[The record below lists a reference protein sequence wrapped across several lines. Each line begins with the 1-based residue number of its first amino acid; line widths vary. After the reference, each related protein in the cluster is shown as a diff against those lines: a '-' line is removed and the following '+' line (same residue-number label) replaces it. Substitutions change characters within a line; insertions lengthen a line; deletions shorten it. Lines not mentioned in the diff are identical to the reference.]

1 MSEEAAQAPPEQEPA
16 AFSRGQSL
24 GRYIVL
30 GELGAGGQGVV
41 LAAYDPELDRK
52 VALKLL
58 KPGAS
63 GSSGSDGQIR
73 LLREAQAMAR
83 LNHPNVIAVHD
94 VGTLDDQVFVAME
107 LVDGG
112 TLKGWLKQPRTW
124 REVVDVFLQAGRGL
138 SAAHAAGL
146 VHRDFKPD

>member
-1 MSEEAAQAPPEQEPA
+1 MIDEAELA
-16 AFSRGQSL
+16 AFSRGQAL

-30 GELGAGGQGVV
+30 DELGAGGQGVV

-52 VALKLL
+52 VAVKLL
-58 KPGAS
+58 KPGA

-112 TLKGWLKQPRTW
+112 TLKGWLKQPR
-124 REVVDVFLQAGRGL
+124 
-138 SAAHAAGL
+138 
-146 VHRDFKPD
+146 

>member
-1 MSEEAAQAPPEQEPA
+1 MSEEAVQAPPEQEQA
-16 AFSRGQSL
+16 AFSRGQAL

-30 GELGAGGQGVV
+30 DELGAGGQGVV

-58 KPGAS
+58 KQGAS

-94 VGTLDDQVFVAME
+94 VGTLGDQVFVAME

-112 TLKGWLKQPRTW
+112 TLKGWLKQPR
-124 REVVDVFLQAGRGL
+124 
-138 SAAHAAGL
+138 
-146 VHRDFKPD
+146 

>member
-1 MSEEAAQAPPEQEPA
+1 MSEAAAAPGQDEEERPA
-16 AFSRGQSL
+16 FARGQSL

-30 GELGAGGQGVV
+30 DELGAGGQGVV

-52 VALKLL
+52 VAVKLL
-58 KPGAS
+58 KKGAS

-94 VGTLDDQVFVAME
+94 VGTLQDQVFVAME
-107 LVDGG
+107 LVEGG
-112 TLKGWLKQPRTW
+112 TLKGWLKQPRT
-124 REVVDVFLQAGRGL
+124 
-138 SAAHAAGL
+138 
-146 VHRDFKPD
+146 